1 MSAGHS
7 TRRTPAHERLVRGPA
22 EVFRATVA
30 DAGGCM
36 RVSRFVSVGS
46 QRGFTLLEILVVV
59 VIVGV
64 LVTFATL
71 SVGGRSLDDRLEFEA
86 RRLEKTFQLALE
98 EAEIKGLL
106 IGFRYTPDRYEFVGL
121 NAEGKWAAYAESG
134 PFRARALTRPFEI
147 LLSVEGRPVPPA
159 QDPKDEES
167 EPEPSPGTAQ
177 RPHGLLLRVIAHQFV
192 RLDGVELHAS
202 CLSRKQLLRTRLRP
216 VRGEGGNEVVP
227 HRAVRRLV
235 RDTGT

>member
-7 TRRTPAHERLVRGPA
+7 TRRTPAHERLVQGPA

-147 LLSVEGRPVPPA
+147 LLNVEGRSVPPA

-167 EPEPSPGTAQ
+167 EPEPQ
-177 RPHGLLLRVIAHQFV
+177 ILLLPSGEATSFV
-192 RLDGVELHAS
+192 MVLRAAGLQDFYTLEADALGKLTLTRGDPQE
-202 CLSRKQLLRTRLRP
+202 SR
-216 VRGEGGNEVVP
+216 
-227 HRAVRRLV
+227 
-235 RDTGT
+235 